1 MNDLKLRPS
10 SEKDIRHLAECLRL
24 DPWHSKEKLES
35 WVNVSGGLS
44 TVYDHNGPVFHLA
57 FTEEGRTLR
66 LHAQFDHRSPKV
78 RTAHGVIVAL
88 GWIGLT
94 AKGKFDK
101 LAFWSESPSMIDF
114 MRELGFVKEGEDY
127 VLSLQGIN

>member
-1 MNDLKLRPS
+1 MNELKLRPS
-10 SEKDIRHLAECLRL
+10 TDKDIRHLAECLRL

-44 TVYDHNGPVFHLA
+44 TVFDHSGPVFHMA
-57 FTEEGRTLR
+57 FTEEGKTLR
-66 LHAQFDHRSPKV
+66 LHAQFDPRASKL

-94 AKGKFDK
+94 AQGKFDK
-101 LAFWSESPSMIDF
+101 LAFWSESPNMIEF
-114 MRELGFVKEGEDY
+114 MRELGFEKEGEDY
-127 VLSLQGIN
+127 VLSLQGFN